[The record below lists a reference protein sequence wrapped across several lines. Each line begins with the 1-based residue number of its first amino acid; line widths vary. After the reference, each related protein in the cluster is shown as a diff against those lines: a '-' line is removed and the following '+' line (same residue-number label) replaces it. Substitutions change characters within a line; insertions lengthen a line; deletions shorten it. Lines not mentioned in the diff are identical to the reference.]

1 LLLPDSHQRHALDA
15 NDTTIKDQFL
25 QNETVVAII
34 GVKIMDILP
43 NIIKALLY
51 RVFQL
56 DGE

>member
-1 LLLPDSHQRHALDA
+1 LLLPDSRQRHALDA
-15 NDTTIKDQFL
+15 NDTTIKDKFL